1 MFLSL
6 FGNPPT
12 FTATNAQ
19 SSANFKKLTLS
30 VSENVEIT
38 NYKDK
43 KNKKNNIKISIFDGS
58 VTIEKNGKKQGTADF
73 SDETFKILRDIAKM
87 DGNNEDITFDDLQK
101 AKKNVAKPENVKNIK
116 IDPNEG
122 IVNIYDKDNKVRLH
136 FDFET
141 DKEKA
146 HRTGKNEKAPTK
158 TVDKS
163 TKSVKSKKEPIG
175 SKKLSNNVETP
186 RKKATQ
192 MLYNYNFKIDMP
204 DVNTVS
210 NNTKLKDVK
219 DLESVAKYTGIP
231 KEYIK
236 EVLVNMEGSNK
247 FPVLKAEYDGVK
259 DKDHPKGHLTIGFGH
274 TALIGKPQKF
284 KLGDTISEAQAYQI
298 LANDLVTSMKNI
310 KYTLKQNDINFMS
323 IPKNVRH
330 ALIDLSFNKGPNVIS
345 KVKGAFANLKQK
357 NYAVAYADICW
368 YETPNA
374 GLKKRNMIRF
384 LAGLNGFSEEEQR
397 KAMARF
403 DKNKDR
409 LYETYKSL
417 ACYPQE
423 QQMILKMW
431 DDAAENCGYKNR
443 HKYLM
448 KK

>member
-1 MFLSL
+1 
-6 FGNPPT
+6 
-12 FTATNAQ
+12 
-19 SSANFKKLTLS
+19 
-30 VSENVEIT
+30 
-38 NYKDK
+38 
-43 KNKKNNIKISIFDGS
+43 
-58 VTIEKNGKKQGTADF
+58 
-73 SDETFKILRDIAKM
+73 
-87 DGNNEDITFDDLQK
+87 
-101 AKKNVAKPENVKNIK
+101 
-116 IDPNEG
+116 
-122 IVNIYDKDNKVRLH
+122 
-136 FDFET
+136 
-141 DKEKA
+141 
-146 HRTGKNEKAPTK
+146 
-158 TVDKS
+158 
-163 TKSVKSKKEPIG
+163 
-175 SKKLSNNVETP
+175 
-186 RKKATQ
+186 
-192 MLYNYNFKIDMP
+192 
-204 DVNTVS
+204 
-210 NNTKLKDVK
+210 
-219 DLESVAKYTGIP
+219 
-231 KEYIK
+231 
-236 EVLVNMEGSNK
+236 
-247 FPVLKAEYDGVK
+247 
-259 DKDHPKGHLTIGFGH
+259 
-274 TALIGKPQKF
+274 
-284 KLGDTISEAQAYQI
+284 
-298 LANDLVTSMKNI
+298 MKNI

>member
-6 FGNPPT
+6 FGNPPK

-19 SSANFKKLTLS
+19 TYHNPKKLTLS
-30 VSENVEIT
+30 APQNVEIT

-43 KNKKNNIKISIFDGS
+43 KNETNNIKISIFDDS

-73 SDETFKILRDIAKM
+73 SNDTFKLLRDIAKM
-87 DGNNEDITFDDLQK
+87 DGNNEDITFEDLQK
-101 AKKNVAKPENVKNIK
+101 AKKNVAELKNVKNIK
-116 IDPNEG
+116 IDPEKG
-122 IVNIYDKDNKVRLH
+122 IVNIYDKNNNVRLH

-141 DKEKA
+141 KQEKA
-146 HRTGKNEKAPTK
+146 QRTGKIEKAPTK

-163 TKSVKSKKEPIG
+163 TKPVKSKSIG
-175 SKKLSNNVETP
+175 STKKLDNVETP
-186 RKKATQ
+186 RKKAMQ

-204 DVNTVS
+204 DLNTVS

-310 KYTLKQNDINFMS
+310 KYTLKLNDINFRS

-345 KVKGAFANLKQK
+345 NVKGAFANLKQK
-357 NYAVAYADICW
+357 NHAVAYADICW

-384 LAGLNGFSEEEQR
+384 LAGLNGFSKEEQR

-403 DKNKDR
+403 DKTKNR
-409 LYETYKSL
+409 FYETYKSL

-423 QQMILKMW
+423 QQVVLKKW

>member
-6 FGNPPT
+6 FGNPPK

-19 SSANFKKLTLS
+19 TYGNPIKLTLS
-30 VSENVEIT
+30 APQNVEIT

-43 KNKKNNIKISIFDGS
+43 KNETNNIKISIFDDS
-58 VTIEKNGKKQGTADF
+58 VSIEKNGKKQGTADF
-73 SDETFKILRDIAKM
+73 SNDTFKLLRDIAKM
-87 DGNNEDITFDDLQK
+87 DGNNEDITFEDLQK
-101 AKKNVAKPENVKNIK
+101 AKKNVAELKNVKNIK
-116 IDPNEG
+116 IDPEKG
-122 IVNIYDKDNKVRLH
+122 IVNIYDKNNKVRLH

-141 DKEKA
+141 KQEKA
-146 HRTGKNEKAPTK
+146 QRTGKNEKAPTK
-158 TVDKS
+158 TVNKP
-163 TKSVKSKKEPIG
+163 VKSKSIG
-175 SKKLSNNVETP
+175 STKKLDNVETP
-186 RKKATQ
+186 RKKAMQ

-204 DVNTVS
+204 DLNTVS

-310 KYTLKQNDINFMS
+310 KYTLKLNDINFRS
-323 IPKNVRH
+323 IPKNIQH

-345 KVKGAFANLKQK
+345 NVKGAFANLKQK

-368 YETPNA
+368 YETPSA
-374 GLKKRNMIRF
+374 GLRKRNIVRF
-384 LAGLNGFSEEEQR
+384 LAGLNGFSKKEQR
-397 KAMARF
+397 IAMKRF
-403 DKNKDR
+403 DETKDR

-417 ACYPQE
+417 ACYPKE
-423 QQMILKMW
+423 QQMVLKMW
-431 DDAAENCGYKNR
+431 DDAAKNCGYKNR

>member
-6 FGNPPT
+6 FGNPPK

-19 SSANFKKLTLS
+19 TYHNPKKLTLS
-30 VSENVEIT
+30 APQNVEIT

-43 KNKKNNIKISIFDGS
+43 KNETNNIKISIFDDS

-73 SDETFKILRDIAKM
+73 SNDTFKLLRDIAKM
-87 DGNNEDITFDDLQK
+87 DGNNEDITFEDLQK
-101 AKKNVAKPENVKNIK
+101 AKKNVAELKNVKNIK
-116 IDPNEG
+116 IDPEKG
-122 IVNIYDKDNKVRLH
+122 IVNIYDKNNNVRLH

-141 DKEKA
+141 KQEKA
-146 HRTGKNEKAPTK
+146 QRTGKNEKAPTK
-158 TVDKS
+158 TVNKP
-163 TKSVKSKKEPIG
+163 VKSKSIG
-175 SKKLSNNVETP
+175 STKKLDNVETP
-186 RKKATQ
+186 RKKAMQ

-204 DVNTVS
+204 DLNTVS

-310 KYTLKQNDINFMS
+310 KYTLKLNDINFRS
-323 IPKNVRH
+323 IPKNIQH

-345 KVKGAFANLKQK
+345 NVKGAFANLKQK

-368 YETPNA
+368 YETPSA
-374 GLKKRNMIRF
+374 GLRKRNIVRF
-384 LAGLNGFSEEEQR
+384 LAGLNGFSKKEQR
-397 KAMARF
+397 IAMKRF
-403 DKNKDR
+403 DETKDR

-417 ACYPQE
+417 ACYPKE
-423 QQMILKMW
+423 QQMVLKMW
-431 DDAAENCGYKNR
+431 DDAAKNCGYKNR

>member
-163 TKSVKSKKEPIG
+163 NEASKTTKPKKSQNTNLPKDLTVGSGKINYNSKKTKT
-175 SKKLSNNVETP
+175 S
-186 RKKATQ
+186 
-192 MLYNYNFKIDMP
+192 YNQ
-204 DVNTVS
+204 
-210 NNTKLKDVK
+210 NTKKCINDTIPEGYKKDISRTAQSAGVSEDFVK
-219 DLESVAKYTGIP
+219 LLIFTEGQAHKGKFIYAESQYKCSANEP
-231 KEYIK
+231 
-236 EVLVNMEGSNK
+236 
-247 FPVLKAEYDGVK
+247 
-259 DKDHPKGHLTIGFGH
+259 TIGFGH
-274 TALIGKPQKF
+274 TNNTDSYTFNDTKTTKFNSKTEITQKEAFDILIADIKFHRARVIECIGESKF
-284 KLGDTISEAQAYQI
+284 KSL
-298 LANDLVTSMKNI
+298 
-310 KYTLKQNDINFMS
+310 
-323 IPKNVRH
+323 PKSVQEG
-330 ALIDLSFNKGPNVIS
+330 LIDLSFNAGQKWLRYSENL
-345 KVKGAFANLKQK
+345 KANLEGGYLNGLSTTSICNEGDARRSAFRILHALKGLSEKHK
-357 NYAVAYADICW
+357 NEASKFFD
-368 YETPNA
+368 
-374 GLKKRNMIRF
+374 RNMR
-384 LAGLNGFSEEEQR
+384 SE
-397 KAMARF
+397 
-403 DKNKDR
+403 KNKDKTYKEFFKNGLTGKER
-409 LYETYKSL
+409 EAVLKDIKNFQETYK
-417 ACYPQE
+417 
-423 QQMILKMW
+423 
-431 DDAAENCGYKNR
+431 R
-443 HKYLM
+443 
-448 KK
+448 